1 MEEQWIDRQTDR
13 KMGGWMDRWMDG
25 CRAQAA
31 WCHLSPSA
39 HHTSKQCP
47 TTPMCCQCSYQ
58 QSLITGSSALPPP
71 SLGGYSG
78 TGGLVAPLD
87 DAWAVQGLLL

>member
-47 TTPMCCQCSYQ
+47 HHTHVLSVLLSAKPYHRQLRFAPSFPWRLFRYRGVGGTP
-58 QSLITGSSALPPP
+58 G
-71 SLGGYSG
+71 
-78 TGGLVAPLD
+78 
-87 DAWAVQGLLL
+87 